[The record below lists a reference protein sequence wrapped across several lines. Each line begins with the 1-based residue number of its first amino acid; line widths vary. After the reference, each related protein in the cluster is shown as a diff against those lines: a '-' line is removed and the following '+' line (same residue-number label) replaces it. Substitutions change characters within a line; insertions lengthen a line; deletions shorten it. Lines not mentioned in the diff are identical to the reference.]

1 MLSLPQPSA
10 NPRTLKANAERQH
23 LPKLSSGSY
32 WPQADVDHTVQKQE
46 KVDVRH
52 EPVETDVELTQRPMP
67 LPHPVSKYL
76 ALVIVHR
83 VGSWISKVSVTGP
96 IQHWR

>member
-1 MLSLPQPSA
+1 MTG
-10 NPRTLKANAERQH
+10 RVRF
-23 LPKLSSGSY
+23 
-32 WPQADVDHTVQKQE
+32 WPQGDVDHTVQKQG

-83 VGSWISKVSVTGP
+83 VGSWISKVFVIGP

>member
-1 MLSLPQPSA
+1 MQCQWSA
-10 NPRTLKANAERQH
+10 IDLDTCIRIGEVLAKVR
-23 LPKLSSGSY
+23 Y

-52 EPVETDVELTQRPMP
+52 EPVETDVELTQRPLP

-83 VGSWISKVSVTGP
+83 VGSWISKVSVAGP